1 MTAMKMELLL
11 DGSPDCPLL
20 RLYDFD
26 AQQACD
32 LQLVVLGLTSGT
44 LTEASLSD
52 AMSVDAIDG
61 CSLTLQCGDVDQGI
75 VPSNGYDRP
84 LVCRLS
90 RSTWQAV
97 AKLIAPFC
105 LSSTPGHYQWLD
117 ETSPISWLLSPDG
130 AW

>member
-1 MTAMKMELLL
+1 MIAMKMELLL

-32 LQLVVLGLTSGT
+32 LQFVVLGLASGT
-44 LTEASLSD
+44 ATEASLPKAIS
-52 AMSVDAIDG
+52 ADAIDG
-61 CSLTLQCGDVDQGI
+61 CSLTLQCWDIDQGI
-75 VPSNGYDRP
+75 VPSIRHDRSF
-84 LVCRLS
+84 VCRLS

-105 LSSTPGHYQWLD
+105 ISSTPGHYQWLD
-117 ETSPISWLLSPDG
+117 ETSSISWLLSPDG